1 MAFKQESQ
9 KNDFKSITISLAS
22 PESIKKR
29 SYGEVTKPET
39 VNYRTYKPERDG
51 LFCERIFG
59 PTRDWEC
66 HCGKY
71 KRIRY
76 KGIVCDRCGVEVTEK
91 KVRRERM
98 GHIELTVPV
107 AHIWFFRTL
116 PNKIGTL
123 LDIPS
128 KKLNQVIYYEKYI
141 VLQPGKAVLND
152 VPVQKLDLL
161 TEEEHYAIMENL
173 PMGNDQLD
181 DSDPDKFIAGMGA
194 EALYKLLSEI
204 DLDKLSYELR
214 DRASKE
220 SSNQR
225 KQDCL
230 KRLNIIESFRDSR
243 DRMQARG
250 LDNRPEWMILNIIPV
265 IPPDLRP
272 LVPLDGGRFA
282 TSDINELYRRV
293 IIRNNRLKRLLE
305 IKAPEVIM
313 RNEKRMLQESVDS
326 LFDNSRKVSSVKSDS
341 NRSLKS
347 LSDSL
352 KGKQGRFRQ
361 NLLGKRVDYSGRS
374 VIVVGPELKMH
385 ECGLPK
391 DMASELF
398 KPFIIRKMLER
409 GLVKTVKSAKRIV
422 DKKERPEVWEIL
434 ENILKGHPILL
445 NRAPT
450 LHRLGIQAF
459 QPKLVE
465 GKAIRLHPLV
475 CTGFNADF
483 DGDQMAVHVPLG
495 NAAILEAQILML
507 SSHNILN
514 PANGAPITVPSQ
526 DMVLGLYYMTKP
538 RHTTADEVV
547 PGEGQRFYSPEEVI
561 IAYNEKRVA
570 LNACISVRMPKFKG
584 RDEYEF
590 VHTDR
595 TFSELIKD
603 RDGNIL
609 YDREPMNDEER
620 ATRCRT
626 EFEIVRDNDGFPV
639 VDAEGHYIKTDRL
652 RTTVGRILYNQVV
665 PEAYGYINQVMG
677 KKSLRDIIGDLFAVC
692 GNAVTTTFLDDIKD
706 MGYRQAFRGGL
717 SFNLGDVII
726 PAEKEQLIAKA
737 NEEVEEVMGQYAM
750 GLITNNERYNHV
762 IDIWTNTNNQL
773 TETLMKQLKADNQ
786 GFNPIY
792 MMYDSGA
799 RGSKEQIRQLSGMR
813 GLMAKPQKAGASG
826 NEIIENPI
834 ISNFKEGLLVHEYFI
849 STHGARKGLSDT
861 ALKTADAGYLTR
873 RLVDVAHDVIITTED
888 CGTLRGLPTTALKKG
903 EDIVQSLGERILG
916 RTSVHDI
923 YDPQTDEL
931 IIAAGEELTEE
942 ICRRIEEAH
951 IEEVEIRSVLT
962 CEAKHGVCAKCYGR
976 NLATGQMVQKGE
988 AVGVIAAQAIGEPGT
1003 QLTLRTFHVGGVAG
1017 GNIGTASSIE
1027 AHHEGRLEIDEL
1039 RCIPYR
1045 ENGGM
1050 NDSDQPDYYLVMGRS
1065 AEMRIVDPKTEV
1077 TLFSALLPYGSKL
1090 YKQAG
1095 DEIHR
1100 GDRIAEWDPYNVV
1113 IMSDVDGRVSFENV
1127 IENVTYRVES
1137 DSQTG
1142 LQDKVIVETRQ
1153 RTKNPTLNVVD
1164 SEGNIL
1170 KVYDLPVG
1178 AHIGVDNGQML
1189 HAGDILVKIPR
1200 SFGKAGDITGGLPRV
1215 TELFEARNPSDPA
1228 VVAEIDGI
1236 VSIAKK
1242 LKRNN
1247 REITITSK
1255 TGEQR
1260 SYLISTTKQ
1269 IMAQDQD
1276 YVKAGTPL
1284 SDGAITPADILAIKG
1299 PMKVQEYIVNEVQ
1312 EVYRLQGVKINDKH
1326 FEVIVRQMMRMVE
1339 IEDPGDTRYLE
1350 GELVNKIDF
1359 HETNDEIFGMKVVE
1373 DCGDSENLQNGQ
1385 IITARLLRDE
1395 NSQLR
1400 RQDKK
1405 LVTARD
1411 AKPATSKQILQG
1423 ITRASLQTKSF
1434 ISAASFQ
1441 ETTKVLTEA
1450 AINAKQD
1457 FLEGMKENVI
1467 VGHLIPAGTG
1477 LPEYQNLIVGDKSKM
1492 KN

>member
-9 KNDFKSITISLAS
+9 LRNDFNSITVSLAS

-39 VNYRTYKPERDG
+39 INYRTYKPERDG
-51 LFCERIFG
+51 LFCEKIFG

-107 AHIWFFRTL
+107 AHIWFFRSL

-123 LDIPS
+123 LDVPS
-128 KKLNQVIYYEKYI
+128 KKLEQVIYYEKYI
-141 VLQPGKAVLND
+141 VLQPGRATLND
-152 VPVQKLDLL
+152 MPVKKLDLL
-161 TEEEHYAIMENL
+161 AEEEYYAIMENL
-173 PMGNDQLD
+173 PEGNDQLD
-181 DSDPDKFIAGMGA
+181 DSDPNKFIVGMGS
-194 EALYKLLSEI
+194 EALYKLLCEL
-204 DLDKLSYELR
+204 DLDQISFELR

-225 KQDCL
+225 KQEAL
-230 KRLNIIESFRDSR
+230 KRLNIVEAFRESRR
-243 DRMQARG
+243 RMQERG
-250 LDNRPEWMILNIIPV
+250 MDNRPEWMIMTIIPV

-293 IIRNNRLKRLLE
+293 IIRNNRLKRLFE

-313 RNEKRMLQESVDS
+313 RNEKRMLQEAVDS
-326 LFDNSRKVSSVKSDS
+326 LFDNSRKASAVKSES
-341 NRSLKS
+341 NRPLKS

-398 KPFIIRKMLER
+398 KPFIIRKLLER
-409 GLVKTVKSAKRIV
+409 GLVKTVKSAKRVV
-422 DKKERPEVWEIL
+422 DRKDPVVWEIL
-434 ENILKGHPILL
+434 ENILKGHPIML

-495 NAAILEAQILML
+495 NAAVLEAQLLML
-507 SSHNILN
+507 STHNILN

-538 RHTTADEVV
+538 RRTTETEIVK
-547 PGEGQRFYSPEEVI
+547 GEGYRFYSPEEVI
-561 IAYNEKRVA
+561 IAYNEKRVS
-570 LNACISVRMPKFKG
+570 LNACISVRINADG
-584 RDEYEF
+584 RDEF
-590 VHTDR
+590 QFIKTDK
-595 TFSELIKD
+595 TFMEVIKD
-603 RDGNIL
+603 RDGNLLTDI
-609 YDREPMNDEER
+609 DCSTPAEIAER
-620 ATRCRT
+620 SRT
-626 EFEIVRDNDGFPV
+626 EYEIKRDKDGYPIL
-639 VDAEGHYIKTDRL
+639 DAKGHFIKTDRI
-652 RTTVGRILYNQVV
+652 RTTVGRVIFNEVVPKEYGYVNQVL
-665 PEAYGYINQVMG
+665 G
-677 KKSLRDIIGDLFAVC
+677 KKSLRDIIGDLFTAC
-692 GNAVTTTFLDDIKD
+692 GNAVTANFLDDIKN

-726 PAEKEQLIAKA
+726 PAEKEELIAKA
-737 NEEVEEVMGQYAM
+737 NEEVEEVLGQYSM

-762 IDIWTNTNNQL
+762 IDIWTNTNNRL

-813 GLMAKPQKAGASG
+813 GLMAKPQKAGAAG

-834 ISNFKEGLLVHEYFI
+834 ISNFKEGLSVLEYFI
-849 STHGARKGLSDT
+849 STHGARKGLADT

-903 EDIVQSLGERILG
+903 EDIVVSLGEKLLG

-923 YDPQTDEL
+923 YHPHTGEL
-931 IIAAGEELTEE
+931 IVAAGQELTED
-942 ICRRIEEAH
+942 ICKIIDESP

-976 NLATGQMVQKGE
+976 NLATGKMVQKGE

-1017 GNIGTASSIE
+1017 GNIGTNSSLT
-1027 AHHEGRLEIDEL
+1027 AKYEGRLEIDEL
-1039 RCIPYR
+1039 RSIPYAD
-1045 ENGGM
+1045 
-1050 NDSDQPDYYLVMGRS
+1050 NDGSEYQIVIGRS
-1065 AEMRIVDPKTEV
+1065 AEMRIVDENTNV
-1077 TLFSALLPYGSKL
+1077 TLFSALLPYGAKL

-1095 DEIHR
+1095 ERLAKNDL
-1100 GDRIAEWDPYNVV
+1100 IAEWDPYNAV
-1113 IMSDVDGRVSFENV
+1113 IISDVAGRVSFENV

-1137 DSQTG
+1137 DAQTG
-1142 LQDKVIVETRQ
+1142 LQDKVVIETRQ
-1153 RTKNPTLNVVD
+1153 RTKNPTLNIVD
-1164 SEGNIL
+1164 GDGNVL

-1178 AHIGVDNGQML
+1178 AHIGVDQGQQL
-1189 HAGDILVKIPR
+1189 KAGDIMVKIPR

-1228 VVAEIDGI
+1228 IVAEIDGI
-1236 VSIAKK
+1236 VSIDKK

-1247 REITITSK
+1247 RQITITSK

-1260 SYLISTTKQ
+1260 TYLIPTSKQ
-1269 IMAQDQD
+1269 ILAQDSD

-1326 FEVIVRQMMRMVE
+1326 FEVIVRQMMRKVE
-1339 IEDPGDTRYLE
+1339 IADPGDTRYLE

-1373 DCGDSENLQNGQ
+1373 DSGDSENIQIGQ
-1385 IITARLLRDE
+1385 IISARRLRDE
-1395 NSQLR
+1395 NSILR

-1405 LVTARD
+1405 LITVRD
-1411 AKPATSKQILQG
+1411 ARPATAKQILQG

-1450 AINAKQD
+1450 AINARQD

-1477 LPEYQNLIVGDKSKM
+1477 LREYENLIVGSKEELE
-1492 KN
+1492 KANL